1 MQTAQ
6 NPTDGQKVVIQNGQR
21 VTGTMSERD
30 ASTEAA
36 RRNHLAES
44 GGQQVPEAQRATVKT
59 NLCG

>member
-21 VTGTMSERD
+21 VTGTMSEHD
-30 ASTEAA
+30 AAAEAA
-36 RRNHLAES
+36 RRNKIVEGS
-44 GGQQVPEAQRATVKT
+44 GNQVPEAQRATVKT

>member
-21 VTGTMSERD
+21 VTGTMSEHD
-30 ASTEAA
+30 ANAEAQ
-36 RRNHLAES
+36 RRNRIAES
-44 GGQQVPEAQRATVKT
+44 GGQQVPEGQRATVKT